1 VGEGVGVGVGLGV
14 GVGVGEG
21 VALGVGVGPPDGVG
35 VGAPLGDALGLAD
48 PDGFTLGDAE
58 GFVLPLGDG
67 VLAGLL
73 PDGAGVGV
81 ERGASASGRA
91 ELFGRAAKNRG
102 GRLKV
107 GTSSQK
113 GACGSSEK

>member
-1 VGEGVGVGVGLGV
+1 VGDADGLGLAD
-14 GVGVGEG
+14 GD
-21 VALGVGVGPPDGVG
+21 ALGLAD
-35 VGAPLGDALGLAD
+35 GDALGLAD
-48 PDGFTLGDAE
+48 PDGLALGDAE
-58 GFVLPLGDG
+58 GIALPLGDAEALALALAD
-67 VLAGLL
+67 VLLE
-73 PDGAGVGV
+73 GAGVGV

>member
-1 VGEGVGVGVGLGV
+1 VGVGA
-14 GVGVGEG
+14 GEG

-35 VGAPLGDALGLAD
+35 VGAPLGLADGDALGLAE
-48 PDGFTLGDAE
+48 PDGFALGDAE

>member
-1 VGEGVGVGVGLGV
+1 MGDAD
-14 GVGVGEG
+14 
-21 VALGVGVGPPDGVG
+21 ALGLADGD
-35 VGAPLGDALGLAD
+35 ALGLADGEALGLAD
-48 PDGFTLGDAE
+48 PDGLALGDAE
-58 GFVLPLGDG
+58 GFALPLGDAEA
-67 VLAGLL
+67 LALADVL

-107 GTSSQK
+107 GTSNQK